1 MGLPAEPALSF
12 APSACQSGGAAQ
24 PSAAMTPSL
33 SAFVAALA
41 QAYAEP
47 LRRHLRMRGAAE
59 EDAAEIVQE
68 ALTHVMRLGDA
79 SRIRHP
85 RAFLFRVAAN
95 LQIDRQRRA
104 STAPLVDGADT
115 IAAISD
121 EPTPEEHVRFLEL
134 ELAYH
139 AALAELPPKCRTV
152 FLMRR
157 FDDLGTGEIAARLGI
172 SPRMVQKYLVQA
184 LNHFENR
191 LGTLAEGV
199 RR

>member
-1 MGLPAEPALSF
+1 MK
-12 APSACQSGGAAQ
+12 
-24 PSAAMTPSL
+24 TTV

-41 QAYAEP
+41 KAYAEP
-47 LRRHLRMRGAAE
+47 LRRHLRMRGAAD
-59 EDAAEIVQE
+59 EDAVEIVQE
-68 ALTHVMRLGDA
+68 AFAHVLRLGDA
-79 SRIRHP
+79 SQIRHP

-104 STAPLVDGADT
+104 TAAPLVDGVDT
-115 IAAISD
+115 LGAISD
-121 EPTPEEHVRFLEL
+121 EPTPEDNVRFVEL

-139 AALAELPPKCRTV
+139 AALAELPEKCRTV

-157 FDDLGTGEIAARLGI
+157 FDDLGTGEISAKLGI

-184 LNHFENR
+184 LNHFQNR
-191 LGTLAEGV
+191 LGSLAEGV

>member
-1 MGLPAEPALSF
+1 MAVFAEPVLF
-12 APSACQSGGAAQ
+12 YKTDACQSGAPGGNSGVMNA
-24 PSAAMTPSL
+24 SL

-41 QAYAEP
+41 RSYAEP
-47 LRRHLRMRGAAE
+47 LRRHLRMRGASD
-59 EDAAEIVQE
+59 EDSAEIVQE
-68 ALTHVMRLGDA
+68 ALAHVLRLGDA

-95 LQIDRQRRA
+95 LQIDRQRRMNA
-104 STAPLVDGADT
+104 APMVEGVDTLG
-115 IAAISD
+115 AISD
-121 EPTPEEHVRFLEL
+121 EPTPEDHVRFVEL

-139 AALAELPPKCRTV
+139 AALAELPEKCRTV

-157 FDDLGTGEIAARLGI
+157 FDDCGTGEIAAKLGI

-184 LNHFENR
+184 LNHFQNR
-191 LGTLAEGV
+191 LGSLAEGI